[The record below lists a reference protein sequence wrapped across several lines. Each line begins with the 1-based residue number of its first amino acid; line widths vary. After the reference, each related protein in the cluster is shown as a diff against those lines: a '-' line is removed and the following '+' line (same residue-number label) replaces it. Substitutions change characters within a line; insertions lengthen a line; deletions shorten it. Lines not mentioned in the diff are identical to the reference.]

1 MTTARCLRAVFIQ
14 GERMMRVMLVEDDA
28 RLAELVMEYLNN
40 YEFAVELVTRG
51 DEALA
56 RFQASL
62 PDLVVLDLMLP
73 GTDGMVV
80 CRQLRAVSDVP
91 ILILTARED
100 SYDEVSGLEQ
110 GADDFVNKP
119 VQPRVLLARLRA
131 LARRRLP
138 AAPDPAPQE
147 PAAPSGHDDTPVYDF
162 GALHIAT
169 ADRSVVWRG
178 QECVLSNTEYKL
190 LLVLVESAGRV
201 LSRDALLKKMRG
213 IEFDGLDR
221 SIDNAISK
229 LRRRF
234 DDVDSSKIK
243 TVWGEGYLF
252 SPSAWN

>member
-1 MTTARCLRAVFIQ
+1 MH
-14 GERMMRVMLVEDDA
+14 RVMLVEDDA
-28 RLAELVMEYLNN
+28 RLAELVTEYLSG

-51 DEALA
+51 DTALA
-56 RFQASL
+56 RFKELA
-62 PDLVVLDLMLP
+62 PDIVILDLMLP
-73 GTDGMVV
+73 GLDGMIV
-80 CRQLRAVSDVP
+80 CRRIRDQSDVP

-131 LARRRLP
+131 LMRRTQAR
-138 AAPDPAPQE
+138 
-147 PAAPSGHDDTPVYDF
+147 SGVDARVLQF
-162 GALHIAT
+162 GALRIVT
-169 ADRSVVWRG
+169 SDRSVVWRG
-178 QECVLSNTEYKL
+178 QPCVLSNTEYKL
-190 LLVLVESAGRV
+190 LLVLAEAAGRV

-221 SIDNAISK
+221 SIDNCISK
-229 LRRRF
+229 LRRKF
-234 DDVDSSKIK
+234 DDADSEKIK

>member
-1 MTTARCLRAVFIQ
+1 MY
-14 GERMMRVMLVEDDA
+14 RVMLVEDDA
-28 RLAELVMEYLNN
+28 RLAELVTEYLSG

-51 DEALA
+51 DVALS
-56 RFQASL
+56 RFKELA
-62 PDLVVLDLMLP
+62 PDVVILDLMLP
-73 GTDGMVV
+73 GLDGMVV
-80 CRQLRAVSDVP
+80 CRQIRDQSDVP

-131 LARRRLP
+131 LMRRTQAKPGVDARVL
-138 AAPDPAPQE
+138 Q
-147 PAAPSGHDDTPVYDF
+147 F
-162 GALHIAT
+162 GALRIVT
-169 ADRSVVWRG
+169 SDRSVVWRG
-178 QECVLSNTEYKL
+178 QPCVLSNTEYKL
-190 LLVLVESAGRV
+190 LLVLAEAAGRV

-221 SIDNAISK
+221 SIDNCISK
-229 LRRRF
+229 LRRKF
-234 DDVDSSKIK
+234 EDAESEKIK